1 MNKWKVAFFLLAG
14 IVIFAIVTIVYL
26 ATSPAEETP
35 LAEPLETKGHV
46 LTVQTTA
53 QEFEAI
59 AKKYIGKGPLEKSPV
74 PVRFEINEQVQLF
87 SELVV
92 FGYTVPIS
100 MDFEPIVSDGN
111 IRLKQTEVNV
121 GKLTIQPKD
130 VLKLMKGAIDF
141 PTWMTVRPNEEEIY
155 VDLSRINIAS
165 GTRVRAKE
173 IDLKNDKI
181 LLEIIIPADEVK

>member
-14 IVIFAIVTIVYL
+14 AVIFSIVFIVYL
-26 ATSPAEETP
+26 ATSKVEGKAIPEQQQIT
-35 LAEPLETKGHV
+35 GHV

-53 QEFEAI
+53 KEFEAI
-59 AKKYIGKGPLEKSPV
+59 AKKYMGKGPLEKSPV
-74 PVRFEINEQVQLF
+74 PVEIEVNEQVQLF
-87 SELVV
+87 SELIV
-92 FGYTVPIS
+92 FGITVPIS

-121 GKLTIQPKD
+121 GKLNIPPST
-130 VLKLMKGAIDF
+130 VLKLMKDAIEF
-141 PTWMTVRPNEEEIY
+141 PSWMIVRPNEEEIY

-165 GTRVRAKE
+165 GSRVRAKE

-181 LLEIIIPADEVK
+181 LLEIIIPAEEVK